1 MKSVLIRNIKSLAG
15 IYNPGTA
22 PICGAAMKTLSSLN
36 DSFLLIENGTIHSFG
51 KDEDAPERADEMI
64 DASGCLLYTSRCV

>member
-22 PICGAAMKTLSSLN
+22 PICGAAMKTLPSLN
-36 DSFLLIENGTIHSFG
+36 DSFLLIENGTHPFFREKMKMPRSVPM
-51 KDEDAPERADEMI
+51 K
-64 DASGCLLYTSRCV
+64 